1 MIQITKVTI
10 DVEEDWLQTFTND
23 SSIRFR
29 LIQLEHRG
37 GFCDCWSVADLK
49 VIHWADQDLRYNAS
63 HTHTHTNMHGLHFV
77 CIRVD
82 AGHDRGDLYYRVT
95 YT

>member
-1 MIQITKVTI
+1 MLDRDNTSTIQITKVTI

-49 VIHWADQDLRYNAS
+49 VIHWADQDLRYTCMQLDTR
-63 HTHTHTNMHGLHFV
+63 THTHSDTHAHMKGV
-77 CIRVD
+77 Y
-82 AGHDRGDLYYRVT
+82 AY
-95 YT
+95 